1 MASFKSTAFYSGA
14 FFTDSGGPAA
24 QTLTPTLFS
33 NSNSVFAPTVTTGAV
48 TLVPTLLSNSNTL
61 FAPASTVGAV
71 TLTATLFSNTN
82 TIFAPVVSQAGG
94 GVQSLTA
101 TLLTN
106 TNDFFV
112 LTVTAGAVDLTA
124 SLLTNNNALYTPV
137 ISQGAFTQ
145 TLVQTEILKY
155 YTYDEVVAML
165 DPQTFADAVWAK
177 ILNGPYTASDLVN
190 VIAAATGGKA
200 SGAESS
206 SIVFRDLADTTNTI
220 EATVDSFGN
229 RSSVTYG
236 L

>member
-14 FFTDSGGPAA
+14 FFTDSGGPAT
-24 QTLTPTLFS
+24 QTLTPTLLP
-33 NSNSVFAPTVTTGAV
+33 NSNSVFAPTVTAGSV

-61 FAPASTVGAV
+61 FAPTITVGAV
-71 TLTATLFSNTN
+71 TLTATLLSNTN
-82 TIFAPVVSQAGG
+82 TVYAPVVSQTGG

-124 SLLTNNNALYTPV
+124 SLLSNANTLYAPV

-145 TLVQTEILKY
+145 TLVQTETLKY
-155 YTYDEVVAML
+155 YTYEEVVAML

-177 ILNGPYTASDLVN
+177 VLGNASTAEANMLVAAQTIRDANIIQVAGTTVTGSGTESNPWGP
-190 VIAAATGGKA
+190 
-200 SGAESS
+200 
-206 SIVFRDLADTTNTI
+206 
-220 EATVDSFGN
+220 
-229 RSSVTYG
+229 
-236 L
+236 